1 MDSSDRNFT
10 TRLELGATSRRH
22 ELTEGF
28 AMTVPVQYPPYY
40 KLPADRRSKA
50 EQSLREFLAGDL
62 SPDVAM
68 ERLWNILVHP
78 DIYEPEL

>member
-1 MDSSDRNFT
+1 
-10 TRLELGATSRRH
+10 
-22 ELTEGF
+22 
-28 AMTVPVQYPPYY
+28 MTVPVQYPPYY